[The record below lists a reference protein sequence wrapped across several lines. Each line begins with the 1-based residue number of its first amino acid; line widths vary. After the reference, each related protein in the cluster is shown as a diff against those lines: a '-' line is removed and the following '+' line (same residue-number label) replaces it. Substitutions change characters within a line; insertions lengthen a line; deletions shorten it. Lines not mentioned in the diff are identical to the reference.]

1 MKALKIKL
9 YQNLVNYRREMSF
22 GYVQTYPLPT
32 PSMVRGMAHALLD
45 LTQYRNLAISIQGRY
60 ASVVT
65 NMQKVYKFDR
75 ARKDRPKNPYDV
87 VIGTSEK
94 TATHGVMFVDEIVD
108 MKLLLHIAFD
118 DEGLTDQL
126 YDAVRTKTVVIGRN
140 EDIAR
145 VDLGETKLVDIS
157 SHETDGFRLPY
168 DTYLPPEFC
177 KQQQLVGTYYRL
189 PFYYEDVK
197 SFEDKRIFSYVD
209 TIYITKGN
217 QIKFYNITIDSDGYI
232 VNLMEK

>member
-32 PSMVRGMAHALLD
+32 PSMVKGMAHALLD
-45 LTQYRNLAISIQGRY
+45 LTRYHNLAISIQGRY

-65 NMQKVYKFDR
+65 NMQRVYKFDR
-75 ARKDRPKNPYDV
+75 PNRKPYDIIV
-87 VIGTSEK
+87 GK
-94 TATHGVMFVDEIVD
+94 AKQTAGHGIMFVDEIVD
-108 MKLLLHIAFD
+108 MELLLHIAFD
-118 DEGLTDQL
+118 DEDLTNQL
-126 YDAVRTKTVVIGRN
+126 YNAVRTKTVVLGRN

-145 VDLGETKLVDIS
+145 VDFGETKLVDIS

-168 DTYLPPEFC
+168 DIYLPPELC
-177 KQQQLVGTYYRL
+177 KQHQLVGTYYRL

-217 QIKFYNITIDSDGYI
+217 QIELYNITIDSDGDI
-232 VNLMEK
+232 VNLLAK